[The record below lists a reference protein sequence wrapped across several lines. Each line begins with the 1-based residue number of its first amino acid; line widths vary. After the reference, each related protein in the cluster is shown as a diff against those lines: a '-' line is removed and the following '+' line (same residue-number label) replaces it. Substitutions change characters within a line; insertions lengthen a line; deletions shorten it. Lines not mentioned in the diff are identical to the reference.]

1 MSIRSGQFSVVVTM
15 DEEPSGLLAVEFR
28 TALLTAGGSPCASM
42 DGIRMGVQRPLG
54 VVLNAP
60 LFLLGNCG
68 DTFDIQQ
75 VQLLLSV
82 NGRIVLLETVTLERP
97 VRFEP

>member
-1 MSIRSGQFSVVVTM
+1 
-15 DEEPSGLLAVEFR
+15 
-28 TALLTAGGSPCASM
+28 
-42 DGIRMGVQRPLG
+42 MGVQRPLD

-75 VQLLLSV
+75 VQLLVSV
-82 NGRIVLLETVTLERP
+82 NGRTVLFETVTLERP
-97 VRFEP
+97 LRFEP